1 MPNWC
6 ENKFEIEDSGDDC
19 DAEELQKFMEIIVD
33 EPEEGEHGYRL
44 VNLSPMPEVLN
55 GTRSPKPTGD
65 FDSDGRWTELVED
78 SSNDFW
84 TPELYEER
92 KAEHYTLIEKGDR
105 AKAETGWDNWYDWAN
120 SNSNWGTK
128 WGDCSTEVTFD
139 PDWGIEG
146 TYDTAW
152 GPLSTEF
159 WVGVSKRFPTLK
171 IAITYSE
178 GGMCFEGGMAFYNG
192 ECLYDECTDMS
203 AHLGQARMALA
214 QV

>member
-6 ENKFEIEDSGDDC
+6 SNYIEIEDSDDDC
-19 DAEELQKFMEIIVD
+19 DAEELQKFMEIVTED
-33 EPEEGEHGYRL
+33 ADGRAYCL

-92 KAEHYTLIEKGDR
+92 KAEHYMLIEKGDR
-105 AKAETGWDNWYDWAN
+105 AQAETGFDNWYDWAN
-120 SNSNWGTK
+120 HPSNWGTK
-128 WGDCSTEVTFD
+128 WGDCNTQLSFD
-139 PDWGIEG
+139 PDYGIEG
-146 TYDTAW
+146 NFETAW
-152 GPLSTEF
+152 GPLSAEF
-159 WVGVSKRFPTLK
+159 WEGVSKRFPTLK
-171 IAITYSE
+171 IVISYSE
-178 GGMCFEGGMAFYNG
+178 EGMCFEGGMAFHNG
-192 ECLYDECTDMS
+192 ECLYDECTEMS
-203 AHLGQARMALA
+203 AHMGQARMALA